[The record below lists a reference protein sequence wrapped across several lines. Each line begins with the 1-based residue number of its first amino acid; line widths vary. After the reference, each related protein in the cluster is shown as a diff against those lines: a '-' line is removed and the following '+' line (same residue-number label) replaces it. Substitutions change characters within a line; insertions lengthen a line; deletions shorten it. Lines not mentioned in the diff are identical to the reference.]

1 MIGLCEFRLNA
12 LPTSGKLLCTFFL
25 ICMGIGYVFSQLN
38 VFFTYNRADGEAG
51 LSLQDIIVT
60 FYGQPGVLLIE
71 SKLKGAMRE
80 HLDNEYDR
88 NSLINWA
95 KRGARKEKF
104 SEIKGIIIKNCLRCH
119 TAGGE
124 SSFAPFDKFSTV
136 SDIFT
141 RINYGVPVS
150 RLITLSHIHMI
161 SIGVIF
167 ALSGIIFLFTPINEK
182 LKTALLIFPFGSLML
197 DIFSW
202 WLTKL
207 TPVFAITVLIGGVCT
222 VVSFTIQFVISL
234 LTMWTSSRKS
244 LLT

>member
-1 MIGLCEFRLNA
+1 MVRLGEFRLNT
-12 LPTSGKLLCTFFL
+12 LSTSGKLLCTFFL
-25 ICMGIGYVFSQLN
+25 ICMGVGYIFSQLN
-38 VFFTYNRADGEAG
+38 VFFTYNRADGRAG

-60 FYGQPGVLLIE
+60 FYGQPDVLLIE
-71 SKLKGAMRE
+71 SKLKGTMRE
-80 HLDNEYDR
+80 HLDNEDDR

-104 SEIKGIIIKNCLRCH
+104 NEIKGIIIKNCLRCH

-124 SSFAPFDKFSTV
+124 SAFAPFDRLSILTE
-136 SDIFT
+136 IFT
-141 RINYGVPVS
+141 KINYGIPVS

-167 ALSGIIFLFTPINEK
+167 ALTGTIFLFTPINEK
-182 LKTALLIFPFGSLML
+182 LKIALLIFPFGSLMM

-207 TPVFAITVLIGGVCT
+207 TPVFAITVLVGGILSVIA
-222 VVSFTIQFVISL
+222 FLIQFVISL
-234 LTMWTSSRKS
+234 KTMWLSAR
-244 LLT
+244 